1 MKIGFVTSHSFINPG
16 GVKRHILGLQK
27 EFGKRGIE
35 SKIIVPKR
43 KRREKYGKDVIFL
56 GRSFPMNLA
65 GTQADFCLALN
76 RFAMKRILKKEKFDV
91 LHFHNFALPSSV
103 QLLDKSKCLNI
114 MTLHANFEK
123 SGFMKKFPNFLKFIT
138 KIVQWKMDGVIGVSP
153 INIRAA
159 KGYKGLKAVI
169 PNGIDLEEFNPSVGK
184 IKKYRDG
191 KINILFLGRIEERK
205 GLIYLL
211 KAVRDL
217 NKKQSN
223 LRLIVAGSGP
233 LEKDCRAWARSNKLK
248 NVVFE
253 GEIKEKDVPSYY
265 ATCDIFCSPA
275 IYGESFGIVLVE
287 AMATG
292 KPVVAFNNKGYRGV
306 LGKGKGKRFLAKNR
320 DHKDLA
326 RKLEALIKDVKLRE
340 GMGQWGIREAEK
352 YSWPKIADEVLS
364 FYELCFQDKL
374 KREALGKNKKE

>member
-1 MKIGFVTSHSFINPG
+1 MNPG

-27 EFGKRGIE
+27 EFSKRGIE

-43 KRREKYGKDVIFL
+43 KRKEKYGKDVIFL
-56 GRSFPMNLA
+56 GRSFPMNVA

-76 RFAMKRILKKEKFDV
+76 RFAINKILKREKFDV

-103 QLLDKSKCLNI
+103 QLLDKSKCLNV

-123 SGFMKKFPNFLKFIT
+123 SGFIKKFPNFLKFIT
-138 KIVQWKMDGVIGVSP
+138 RIIQWKMDGVIGVSP

-159 KGYKGLKAVI
+159 KGYKGPKVII

-184 IKKYRDG
+184 IKKYGDG

-205 GLIYLL
+205 GLVYLL
-211 KAVRDL
+211 RAVRDL

-233 LEKDCRAWARSNKLK
+233 LEKDCRAWVRSNKLK

-292 KPVVAFNNKGYRGV
+292 KPVVAFNNEGYRGV

-320 DHKDLA
+320 DYKDLA
-326 RKLEALIKDVKLRE
+326 RKLEALAKNSKLRE
-340 GMGQWGIREAEK
+340 EMGQWGIKESEK

-364 FYELCFQDKL
+364 FYKSCLENKP
-374 KREALGKNKKE
+374 KREALAKRKRSDSLWEEPLK